1 MSRGGYE
8 KAEKELMAAKRKRL
22 DDEAGSNPYAVHDPP
37 SPIRREE
44 LWLHIR
50 QKPSGTYT
58 SEQTCVVAEKIVSI
72 VLVIF

>member
-1 MSRGGYE
+1 
-8 KAEKELMAAKRKRL
+8 MAAKRKRL

-50 QKPSGTYT
+50 QKPSGAYT
-58 SEQTCVVAEKIVSI
+58 GEQTHVVAEKIVSI
-72 VLVIF
+72 VIVIF